1 MNFIS
6 DRNDDD
12 TFKYLEPM
20 INCLMYFGFDGIN
33 YNWEDSGYSDD
44 DIVEF
49 HKGLYA
55 SAKKHGFDDFHCGI
69 YTSSSGLSAYEADAL
84 FGNSEGRTHDLMLN
98 YSNGDFSYQLSSSAK
113 QAINAMGTTEGLY
126 TGVWIVSLNRGWNR
140 LNADEYA
147 KQVSLCMWGEH
158 VQSRFWSYN
167 NGTDAYD
174 AQTNYQYLLERF
186 MSATCLSRHTS
197 ISATAT
203 AMHTRERRLQVHG
216 TTCLT
221 RTTFRHTVG
230 SLLSRAH

>member
-1 MNFIS
+1 MYSGIKFFDTTGGRPEGAAGWMNFIT

-12 TFKYLEPM
+12 SFKYLEPM

-33 YNWEDSGYSDD
+33 YNWEDSGYSDE

-69 YTSSSGLSAYEADAL
+69 YTPSSGLSAYEADAL

-98 YSNGDFSYQLSSSAK
+98 YASGDFSYQLTSSAK

-126 TGVWIVSLNRGWNR
+126 TGVWIVSLNRGWTR

-158 VQSRFWSYN
+158 DQSRFWSFN
-167 NGTDAYD
+167 SGTDAYD

-186 MSATCLSRHTS
+186 MS
-197 ISATAT
+197 
-203 AMHTRERRLQVHG
+203 G
-216 TTCLT
+216 TQPACTY
-221 RTTFRHTVG
+221 RNP
-230 SLLSRAH
+230 